1 MTNQNPILNALQG
14 QQKLLNPQQ
23 ILQNNPQMAYIM
35 QYVQTHGGDP
45 KTAFYEMAKEKGID
59 PNYIISSL
67 QNYNK

>member
-23 ILQNNPQMAYIM
+23 ILQNNPQMAYVM
-35 QYVQTHGGDP
+35 KYVQEHGGDP

-59 PNYIISSL
+59 PNYIINSL
-67 QNYNK
+67 QNYK